1 MKFFFLIILLILLSN
16 CSFDDKTGIWKNEQ
30 NKLSVKKDN
39 SVFKDFQNL
48 NLSHNRNF
56 NQIIEPEKNLNLF
69 LESKKTIE
77 NWKDQFFSNGNV
89 YPNFRYDKNNNT
101 IKGKKLSRSKLNQ
114 NIFFINN
121 LLITSNFRGDLIVY
135 SVTKKKILNK
145 YNFYKKKF
153 RNIEKKLNIILFKDN
168 LYISDN
174 IGFLYAY
181 NYNSNKIIWAKK
193 FPAPFR
199 SNIKINNNKLY
210 IANENNSLFVIN
222 VNDGSII
229 RKIPTEEVLIKNKFI
244 SNLSL
249 SDKNVFYLNT
259 FGTLY
264 SINQENLR
272 LNWFKNINPTFGG
285 SFNDLFS
292 AQEIKTFQNNL
303 IILSDRSLQIMD
315 NLNGSTKYIIPIH
328 SKLSPIVN
336 NNYIFMVS
344 KNNLLIAL
352 EINTGKIVY
361 SFNIDKKVA
370 DYLNKIKKEQI
381 DIKFIQLINSKI
393 FLFLNNSY
401 IIEFNING
409 EIEDL
414 YKLPSKMVSNPIF
427 VNNSILYLSKNK
439 KLITLN

>member
-1 MKFFFLIILLILLSN
+1 M
-16 CSFDDKTGIWKNEQ
+16 
-30 NKLSVKKDN
+30 
-39 SVFKDFQNL
+39 
-48 NLSHNRNF
+48 
-56 NQIIEPEKNLNLF
+56 
-69 LESKKTIE
+69 
-77 NWKDQFFSNGNV
+77 
-89 YPNFRYDKNNNT
+89 
-101 IKGKKLSRSKLNQ
+101 
-114 NIFFINN
+114 
-121 LLITSNFRGDLIVY
+121 
-135 SVTKKKILNK
+135 
-145 YNFYKKKF
+145 
-153 RNIEKKLNIILFKDN
+153 
-168 LYISDN
+168 
-174 IGFLYAY
+174 YAY